1 MKFTETSLVDAFV
14 VDIEAI
20 EDERG
25 FFARGWCRREFEAR
39 GLPAVTAQANI
50 SFSKQRG
57 TLRGLHWQEP
67 PHAENKL
74 VRCMRGGIFDVAV
87 DLRPGSPT
95 YLKWFGVELTDKNH
109 RMLLVPEGFAHGF
122 QTLEDRTEVFYMV
135 SEFYAPKFEQGAR
148 YDDPAFRIEWPLDVT
163 EISDKDS
170 SWPRFEKSRNDDPH
184 R

>member
-1 MKFTETSLVDAFV
+1 
-14 VDIEAI
+14 
-20 EDERG
+20 
-25 FFARGWCRREFEAR
+25 
-39 GLPAVTAQANI
+39 
-50 SFSKQRG
+50 
-57 TLRGLHWQEP
+57 
-67 PHAENKL
+67 
-74 VRCMRGGIFDVAV
+74 MRGGIFDVAV

>member
-1 MKFTETSLVDAFV
+1 MKFTETGLVDAVV

-39 GLPAVTAQANI
+39 GLPAVTVQANI
-50 SFSKQRG
+50 SFNKQRG
-57 TLRGLHWQEP
+57 TLRGLHWQDP
-67 PHAENKL
+67 PHAESKL
-74 VRCMRGGIFDVAV
+74 MRCTRGGIFDVAV
-87 DLRPGSPT
+87 DLRPRSPT
-95 YLKWFGVELTDKNH
+95 YLQWFGVELTEKNH

-122 QTLEDRTEVFYMV
+122 QTLEHCTEVFYMV
-135 SEFYAPKFEQGAR
+135 SEFYAPEFERGAR

-170 SWPRFEKSRNDDPH
+170 SWPQFDKSQYDDPY
-184 R
+184 

>member
-1 MKFTETSLVDAFV
+1 MKFTETGLVDAFV

-25 FFARGWCRREFEAR
+25 FFARGWCRREFEAH

-50 SFSKQRG
+50 SFNKQRG
-57 TLRGLHWQEP
+57 TLRGLHWQDP
-67 PHAENKL
+67 PHAESKL
-74 VRCMRGGIFDVAV
+74 MRCTRGGIFDVAV
-87 DLRPGSPT
+87 DLRPRSST
-95 YLKWFGVELTDKNH
+95 YLQWFGVELTDKNH

-148 YDDPAFRIEWPLDVT
+148 YDDPAFRIKWPLDVT

-170 SWPRFEKSRNDDPH
+170 SWPRFEKSRNND
-184 R
+184 RC